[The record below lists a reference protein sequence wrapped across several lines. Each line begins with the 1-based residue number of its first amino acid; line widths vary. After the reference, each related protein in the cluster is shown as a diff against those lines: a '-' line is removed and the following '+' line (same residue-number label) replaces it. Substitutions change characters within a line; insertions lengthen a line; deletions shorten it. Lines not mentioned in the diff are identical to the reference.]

1 MSRLQNEDNLKVLIL
16 GPHMAMAKPPKSRPV
31 PNIDPITKQAIPPI
45 SPMMETTIPV
55 TDKKHELLS
64 RFK

>member
-1 MSRLQNEDNLKVLIL
+1 
-16 GPHMAMAKPPKSRPV
+16 MAKPPKSRPV
-31 PNIDPITKQAIPPI
+31 PSIDPIMKQAIPPI

>member
-1 MSRLQNEDNLKVLIL
+1 
-16 GPHMAMAKPPKSRPV
+16 MAKPPKSRPV
-31 PNIDPITKQAIPPI
+31 PSIDPITKQAIPPI

-55 TDKKHELLS
+55 KDKKHELLS